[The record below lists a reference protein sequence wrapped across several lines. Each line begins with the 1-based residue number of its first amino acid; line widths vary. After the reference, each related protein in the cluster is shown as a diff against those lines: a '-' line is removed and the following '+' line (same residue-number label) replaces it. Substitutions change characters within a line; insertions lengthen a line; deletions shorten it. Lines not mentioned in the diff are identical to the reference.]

1 MKIEFSDV
9 VLAFYPL
16 PDNIITS
23 SVPANAWEVVEDF
36 DEYGNPTCGVQV

>member
-1 MKIEFSDV
+1 MKKEFSDV

-16 PDNIITS
+16 HDIITS

-36 DEYGNPTCGVQV
+36 DEYGNPTGGVQA